1 MKTLAFCTAF
11 ANSLDG
17 WNLRYRTWLDGIKAT
32 SLHLDQVLMIDDG
45 SPVLP
50 NWPDVATVCSLQDD
64 TRSSHVVLYHF
75 YQNLGKALDPW
86 PGWQRSFVF
95 AAIYAR
101 HHGFEKVIHVES
113 DAFIISERLSTF
125 FNEMNNE
132 WVTLWCPKHSMPES
146 GVQAMAGT
154 GLDLFYEFAIKPYNE
169 RIGPT
174 AEHGFPRTRVE
185 KGFNGDRYGEY
196 REDIPEDADFAMQ
209 ANAAKYRTPGY
220 LWWIK

>member
-1 MKTLAFCTAF
+1 
-11 ANSLDG
+11 
-17 WNLRYRTWLDGIKAT
+17 
-32 SLHLDQVLMIDDG
+32 
-45 SPVLP
+45 
-50 NWPDVATVCSLQDD
+50 
-64 TRSSHVVLYHF
+64 
-75 YQNLGKALDPW
+75 
-86 PGWQRSFVF
+86 
-95 AAIYAR
+95 
-101 HHGFEKVIHVES
+101 
-113 DAFIISERLSTF
+113 
-125 FNEMNNE
+125 MNNE